1 MCAPVFLFLAIPK
14 KHKKETKTGRH
25 EPGLYDNDDG
35 VYLEYIEREKEN
47 IGS

>member
-14 KHKKETKTGRH
+14 KHKEETKTGRH

-35 VYLEYIEREKEN
+35 DGIEC
-47 IGS
+47 I